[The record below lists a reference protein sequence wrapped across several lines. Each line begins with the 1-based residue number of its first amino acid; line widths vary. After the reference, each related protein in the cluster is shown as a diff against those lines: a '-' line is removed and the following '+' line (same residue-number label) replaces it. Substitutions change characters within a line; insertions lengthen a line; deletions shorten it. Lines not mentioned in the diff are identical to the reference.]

1 MKAICIKIKNSL
13 DTKSATALV
22 LVSLMLISACG
33 RSDTKNT
40 AESASS
46 LAEETQM
53 QQGHEKELQTSQET
67 QAEQDDNKETFNTE
81 PEYEA
86 SPVSGSGTDST
97 NNDPSQYAF
106 YFYDPQSLTFTD
118 TYEGSQGGKG
128 SGCTPQS
135 NELTDGIWFG
145 LIQVKNTDSIIFD
158 LACFYV
164 DELAQEKASEEGYG
178 ELMTGFYISNQNPN
192 VFDLEVDQ
200 QALVHEIRLHNEN
213 YPQPTEMINY
223 AEWPS
228 DSGKYLCWA
237 GGETPCYVWVA
248 INNGRVTEI
257 LEQYLP

>member
-1 MKAICIKIKNSL
+1 MKIKNSL
-13 DTKSATALV
+13 DTKSATALI

-33 RSDTKNT
+33 SSDTKIT

-46 LAEETQM
+46 LAEETQ
-53 QQGHEKELQTSQET
+53 T
-67 QAEQDDNKETFNTE
+67 EQDDNKETFNTE

-86 SPVSGSGTDST
+86 SPVSGSGTEST

-106 YFYDPQSLTFTD
+106 SFQTPSLTFTD
-118 TYEGSQGGKG
+118 AYEGSQGGLG
-128 SGCTPQS
+128 SGCTPKS

-158 LACFYV
+158 LACFYI
-164 DELAQEKASEEGYG
+164 DELAQKKATEEGYG
-178 ELMTGFYISNQNPN
+178 ELMNGFYISNQNPN

-200 QALVHEIRLHNEN
+200 QALVHELRLHIVNHSSPLE
-213 YPQPTEMINY
+213 TINY

-228 DSGKYLCWA
+228 DNGKYLCWA
-237 GGETPCYVWVA
+237 EGELPCYVWVA